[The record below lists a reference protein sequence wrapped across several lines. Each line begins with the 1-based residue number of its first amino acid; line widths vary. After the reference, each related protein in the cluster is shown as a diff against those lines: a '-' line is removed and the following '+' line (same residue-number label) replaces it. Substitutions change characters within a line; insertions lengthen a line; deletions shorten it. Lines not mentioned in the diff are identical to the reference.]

1 MKLLRHPVAAMVLLA
16 TLIGLLIPVYQGLID
31 GYGITDSGIK
41 TAVNETGGEFTGN
54 IIEHFDNIRLVDGLS
69 SISSSITKI
78 ATGSNVI
85 DLVGGLAG
93 AALGIL
99 KSVLG
104 LITIPYD
111 IINILLLFYG
121 TTIPIARLGGIVM
134 MIVVYVGF
142 ILLSAYLRKDV

>member
-16 TLIGLLIPVYQGLID
+16 VLISLLIPVYKALET

-41 TAVNETGGEFTGN
+41 TSVNETGGEFTGN
-54 IIEHFDNIRLVDGLS
+54 IIEHFENLRLIEGLS
-69 SISSSITKI
+69 DMQSSITKI

-121 TTIPIARLGGIVM
+121 TTLPIARLGGIVM